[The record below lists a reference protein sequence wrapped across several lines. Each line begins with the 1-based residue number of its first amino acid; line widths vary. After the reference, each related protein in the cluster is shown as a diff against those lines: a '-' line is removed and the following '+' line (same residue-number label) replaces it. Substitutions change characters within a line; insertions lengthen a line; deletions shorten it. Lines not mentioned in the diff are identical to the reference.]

1 MRISGSEAF
10 SAKTSVSRE
19 TLERLEI
26 YATLL
31 EKWNPAINL
40 VAPSTIIDLWDRHF
54 LDSAQVFGLLPQ
66 NARKWCDVGTGG
78 GFPGVVVALMAH
90 EQAPDLQ
97 VTCIESDIRKAT
109 FLRTVLRE
117 TGVEAVVISDRIEK
131 VPEQRADVFSARALA
146 SLDKLLG
153 FAERHLSPNG
163 ICLFPKGLK
172 HQEEID
178 EALENWCFEVD
189 KTPSVTSPDA
199 VILSVGAIKR
209 A

>member
-1 MRISGSEAF
+1 MKVPGAETFTSEAN
-10 SAKTSVSRE
+10 VSRE
-19 TLERLEI
+19 TLERLKI
-26 YATLL
+26 YAALL

-40 VAPSTIIDLWDRHF
+40 VAPSTINDLWTRHF
-54 LDSAQVFGLLPQ
+54 LDSTQVFGLLPE
-66 NARKWCDVGTGG
+66 NARNWCDVGTGG
-78 GFPGVVVALMAH
+78 GFPGVVVALMAK
-90 EQAPDLQ
+90 ELAPDLH

-117 TGVEAVVISDRIEK
+117 TGVEATVISDRIEK
-131 VPEQRADVFSARALA
+131 APPQNADVISARALA
-146 SLDKLLG
+146 SLNKLLG

-163 ICLFPKGLK
+163 ICLLPKGVK

-189 KTPSVTSPDA
+189 KIPSVTNPDA